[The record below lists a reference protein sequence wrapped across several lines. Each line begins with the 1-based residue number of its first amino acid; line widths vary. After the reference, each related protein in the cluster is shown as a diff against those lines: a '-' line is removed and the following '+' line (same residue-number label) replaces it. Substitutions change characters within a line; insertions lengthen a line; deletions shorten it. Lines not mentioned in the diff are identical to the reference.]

1 MLSINLIIMVMMR
14 LYAGGIINTDR
25 LMFSGSMTIL
35 TILMM
40 VMVVMMV
47 KRSLR
52 VIKIKGKGKMVI
64 LGMGQPIVLQ
74 IKRM

>member
-14 LYAGGIINTDR
+14 LYAGGIIDTDR

-35 TILMM
+35 TILMIM
-40 VMVVMMV
+40 VMVME
-47 KRSLR
+47 KSLR